1 MVLSLT
7 AQTADQALL
16 TQQLLSG
23 SQSGTASGLT
33 GNLPTVAPQQPTVN
47 QLTTSP
53 VTTNTSGA
61 AQAQGAQTAPTP
73 TPQLES
79 PSLSTIE
86 NMFAL
91 MASNLG
97 TPVQNLTQFGY
108 SLFEAPTAPSLVS
121 IGDDYILGPGDSLVL
136 YLWGDP
142 VDIKE
147 LSSSYLLTVDR
158 NGAIFFPPVGQ
169 VSVWGQDL
177 GSVKSV
183 LKAMLDRRYKK
194 LEMNLTLSTLRQFPV
209 FVSGYAG
216 NPGTVLANGADTVL
230 SVLSRAGGILKTG
243 SLRSVVL
250 TRQDKNAAVQK
261 IEIDLYQSLLEGTP
275 LDLRVREGDSI
286 FIPGI
291 GPVVALAGELKR
303 PGIYELK
310 GASTMAQAL
319 SFAGGMLPSS
329 RSSSV
334 TLLRFDAQGKVLQT
348 ADVAD
353 KAFVEAAA
361 GDGDFVYF
369 GRVSDLLLG
378 QVQVSGAIKYPG
390 RYEVRSFRTL
400 KELLEKAQLLPET
413 NLFYGRVYRTDQSG
427 RDRSFAFSPS
437 EVLGIATATKT
448 KAGVGTPG
456 SQPIAASASSEESIS
471 TGNLS
476 APASEVPLSEFDR
489 VVLYRYDDTAIDA
502 ELDRFA
508 DTLMFSGPVKYP
520 GFYLYKE
527 GMMLSNLL
535 AENPLLLDA
544 NPYYAEIVR
553 RGRGGKFEY
562 YTFSPEGV
570 RAGVNDMA
578 LAQRDSIRFVKKGEQ
593 AAGHDFDRFP
603 DVVQLTGE
611 VARPEVY
618 ALRSGMKLSE
628 VLTKEQVLLD
638 TNLNY
643 GELTRLR
650 EDGKHEYVTFRP
662 GEVLSGSYDIELGSR
677 DVIRLVKVGYV
688 ASSND
693 VEKFRDVVSIEG
705 PVEFVGSYAWREGM
719 SLRSLVS
726 LAKIKLE
733 ANGVYAEIVRPLG
746 GGKYEYVTFAPREVV
761 RGEYDIVLKAMD
773 KVMLYSTGVQSASE
787 ITPDLGLFLEV
798 VTVSGEVRY
807 VGPYARTPSLRL
819 SDVVTP
825 DQVLETTNL
834 DYAELTRLKA
844 DGSWEYVTF
853 APKEVLE
860 GKYDIAL
867 RAKDS
872 IRFLKKT
879 SFGGVG
885 EVPNFE
891 KFADVVLLQG
901 EVARPEVYA
910 LRAGLK
916 LSGIVTREQVLLS
929 TNLNYGEVTRLRED
943 GKNEYVTFRPKEVLE
958 GTWDLSLGPRDVVRL
973 VKIGY
978 APEVPDFDKF
988 SDAVVIRG
996 PVEFSG
1002 LYAWREGMKLSELL
1016 SLAKPLLDTNQ
1027 VYAEIERSLGGGKS
1041 EYVTFA
1047 PREVVSGE
1055 YDAELKARDRVQLYY
1070 KAAVAKGNAQG
1081 AGIEAT
1087 AAAPVVGQ
1095 AGAVGQGALS
1105 ANGSVAA
1112 VPAGSVVGPVP
1123 ASAMPSAVP
1132 ATQEAASATGVV
1144 PTTVSV
1150 SAPGLPTAEGADLG
1164 HYLEV
1169 VTVSGEVRYIGPY
1182 ARTPSLRLSDV
1193 VTSDQ
1198 VLETTN
1204 LDYAELTRLKADG
1217 SWEYVTF
1224 APKEVLEGKYDLAL
1238 RAKDSIRFLKKTS
1251 FGGVGEVPNFEKFA
1265 DVVLLQGEV
1274 ARPEVYA
1281 LRAGLKLSGIV
1292 TREQV
1297 LLSTNLNYGE
1307 VTRLR
1312 EDGKNEYVTF
1322 RPKEVLEG
1330 TWDLSLGPRDVVR
1343 LVKIGYAPEVPD
1355 FDKFS
1360 DAVVI
1365 RGPVEFSGLY
1375 AWREGM
1381 KLSELLSLAKPLL
1394 DTNQVYAEIERS
1406 LGGGKSEY
1414 VTFAPKEVL
1423 EGKYDIALRAKDSI
1437 RFLKKTSFGGI
1448 GEEPNFEKF
1457 KGVVQLTGE
1466 VARPEVYALRPGMKL
1481 SEVLTKEQ
1489 VLLGTNLNYGELT
1502 RLREDGKHEY
1512 VTFRPGE
1519 VLSGSY
1525 DIELGP
1531 RDVIRLVKVG
1541 YVASSNDVERF
1552 RDVVSIEGPVEFVG
1566 SYAWREGM
1574 SLRSLVSLAKIK
1586 LEANGVYAEVVRP
1599 LGGGK
1604 YEYVTFAPR
1613 EVVRGE
1619 YDIVLKAM
1627 DKVRLYS
1634 TVVAQV
1640 ATTKQGVTA
1649 EAVGLAGEV
1658 VPGSAAGEQGGK
1670 AQEATSG
1677 TSSVAGSGTGEV
1689 PVAPSVGQGTS
1700 GISPDLGLFLEVVT
1714 VTGTIRYQGPYA
1726 RTPSLKLSSIVSAE
1740 QILEE
1745 TNLEYAELTRLRV
1758 DGTPEYETFAPK
1770 EVLEGKYDLALRAK
1784 DSIRFLKK
1792 TSFGGIGEEPNFEKF
1807 KGVVQLT
1814 GEVARPEVYALRPG
1828 MKLSE
1833 VLTKEQVLLDTNL
1846 NYGEL
1851 TRLREDGK
1859 HEYVT
1864 FRPGEVLSGSYDIEL
1879 GPRDVIRLVK
1889 VGYVASS
1896 NDVERFRDVVSIEGP
1911 VEFVGSYAWREGMS
1925 LRSLVSLA
1933 KIKLEA
1939 NGVYA
1944 EVVRPLGG
1952 GKYEYV
1958 TFAPREVVRGE
1969 YDIVL
1974 KAMDKVRL
1982 YSTVVAQVAT
1992 TKQGVTAEA
2001 VGLAGEVVPGS
2012 AAGEQ
2017 GGKAQEATS
2026 GTSSVAGS
2034 GTGEVPVAPSVGQ
2047 GTSGISPDLGLF
2059 LEVVTVTGTIRY
2071 QGPYARTPSL
2081 KLSSIVSAEQILE
2094 ETNLEY
2100 AELTR
2105 LRVDGTPEYE
2115 TFAPKEVLEGKYDLA
2130 LRAKDSIRFLKK
2142 TSFGGIG
2149 EEPNFEKFK
2158 GVVQLTGEVARP
2170 EVYALR
2176 PGMKLSEVLTKEQ
2189 VLLDT
2194 NLNYGELTRL
2204 REDGK
2209 HEYVTFRPG
2218 EVLSGSYDIELGPR
2232 DVIRLVKV
2240 GYRASGEEAERYR
2253 EAVSIEGPVE
2263 FVGSY
2268 AWREGMSLRSLVSL
2282 AKIKLE
2288 ANGVYAEVVR
2298 PLGGGKYEYV
2308 TFAPREVVR
2317 GEYDIV
2323 LKAMDKV
2330 MLYTTVAP
2338 KVAHTAQSAMEVQII
2353 EAPTGEGPAI
2363 VPAPAQTTIAPSPSA
2378 GESGIETDTGLFLE
2392 VVYVSGKIRYEGPYA
2407 RTPKLMLSSVVTPDQ
2422 ILQNTNLDYA
2432 ELTRRKADG
2441 SWEYTTFSPR
2451 KVLNGSYD
2459 LPLRGMDS
2467 IRFVPAKYLPEKIDF
2482 DKFSN
2487 AIAIVGIANFPG
2499 LYSFSEP
2506 KMISQV
2512 IGPEQ
2517 LLSTTDIYYGEI
2529 ERWKEGGR
2537 REYLTF
2543 NPIAVLQGHQD
2554 FQILQRDIIRFVA
2567 AGDTGENHDFSKYP
2581 DTVLFKGSIRY
2592 PGRYAWYEGMKLSD
2606 IVHEQD
2612 LLIDTETSYAEI
2624 HRHTETK
2631 DTIINFAPDKVVT
2644 KKTEIAL
2651 SPRDNVIFYPKYYQK
2666 PVSIA
2671 GEVANPKIIPYY
2683 DQMEL
2688 SSILRSVTLTRAYS
2702 DLKAEIKRIT
2712 GETTAV
2718 YLESYLKEQPTSKII
2733 LSPGDS
2739 ITIRALLPDEHL
2751 PVVIVRGEVSQP
2763 QTLPFVEGMKLADA
2777 LSAAGG
2783 YEATAY
2789 PKGLVLIRKSV
2800 ATAQQTQ
2807 VDRLIAQLEAATAAG
2822 TALPTTTESTQT
2834 SASAVIANMQID
2846 LAVQKAKLGNL
2857 KQLYKE
2863 GFGRISLDIPD
2874 SLEKLSTS
2882 PANIRLE
2889 RDDLIY
2895 IPKVPTYVLVSGEV
2909 SSQNVVLYRDGMR
2922 VRDAI
2927 TESGWLSNEADLAKA
2942 YIIRASG
2949 KLDSTEGKGFLF
2961 FKPNI
2966 LNYKLEPGDTVYV
2979 PMKSAKVSVAWA
2991 YVRDSF
2997 VLVSSILTSALT
3009 AKTLLGL

>member
-1 MVLSLT
+1 MTKNRIRLIVSCFYGLGMVLSLT

-693 VEKFRDVVSIEG
+693 VE
-705 PVEFVGSYAWREGM
+705 
-719 SLRSLVS
+719 
-726 LAKIKLE
+726 
-733 ANGVYAEIVRPLG
+733 
-746 GGKYEYVTFAPREVV
+746 
-761 RGEYDIVLKAMD
+761 
-773 KVMLYSTGVQSASE
+773 
-787 ITPDLGLFLEV
+787 
-798 VTVSGEVRY
+798 
-807 VGPYARTPSLRL
+807 
-819 SDVVTP
+819 
-825 DQVLETTNL
+825 
-834 DYAELTRLKA
+834 
-844 DGSWEYVTF
+844 
-853 APKEVLE
+853 
-860 GKYDIAL
+860 
-867 RAKDS
+867 
-872 IRFLKKT
+872 
-879 SFGGVG
+879 
-885 EVPNFE
+885 
-891 KFADVVLLQG
+891 
-901 EVARPEVYA
+901 
-910 LRAGLK
+910 
-916 LSGIVTREQVLLS
+916 
-929 TNLNYGEVTRLRED
+929 
-943 GKNEYVTFRPKEVLE
+943 
-958 GTWDLSLGPRDVVRL
+958 
-973 VKIGY
+973 
-978 APEVPDFDKF
+978 
-988 SDAVVIRG
+988 
-996 PVEFSG
+996 
-1002 LYAWREGMKLSELL
+1002 
-1016 SLAKPLLDTNQ
+1016 
-1027 VYAEIERSLGGGKS
+1027 
-1041 EYVTFA
+1041 
-1047 PREVVSGE
+1047 
-1055 YDAELKARDRVQLYY
+1055 
-1070 KAAVAKGNAQG
+1070 
-1081 AGIEAT
+1081 
-1087 AAAPVVGQ
+1087 
-1095 AGAVGQGALS
+1095 
-1105 ANGSVAA
+1105 
-1112 VPAGSVVGPVP
+1112 
-1123 ASAMPSAVP
+1123 
-1132 ATQEAASATGVV
+1132 
-1144 PTTVSV
+1144 
-1150 SAPGLPTAEGADLG
+1150 
-1164 HYLEV
+1164 
-1169 VTVSGEVRYIGPY
+1169 
-1182 ARTPSLRLSDV
+1182 
-1193 VTSDQ
+1193 
-1198 VLETTN
+1198 
-1204 LDYAELTRLKADG
+1204 
-1217 SWEYVTF
+1217 
-1224 APKEVLEGKYDLAL
+1224 
-1238 RAKDSIRFLKKTS
+1238 
-1251 FGGVGEVPNFEKFA
+1251 
-1265 DVVLLQGEV
+1265 
-1274 ARPEVYA
+1274 
-1281 LRAGLKLSGIV
+1281 
-1292 TREQV
+1292 
-1297 LLSTNLNYGE
+1297 
-1307 VTRLR
+1307 
-1312 EDGKNEYVTF
+1312 
-1322 RPKEVLEG
+1322 
-1330 TWDLSLGPRDVVR
+1330 
-1343 LVKIGYAPEVPD
+1343 
-1355 FDKFS
+1355 
-1360 DAVVI
+1360 
-1365 RGPVEFSGLY
+1365 
-1375 AWREGM
+1375 
-1381 KLSELLSLAKPLL
+1381 
-1394 DTNQVYAEIERS
+1394 
-1406 LGGGKSEY
+1406 
-1414 VTFAPKEVL
+1414 
-1423 EGKYDIALRAKDSI
+1423 
-1437 RFLKKTSFGGI
+1437 
-1448 GEEPNFEKF
+1448 
-1457 KGVVQLTGE
+1457 
-1466 VARPEVYALRPGMKL
+1466 
-1481 SEVLTKEQ
+1481 
-1489 VLLGTNLNYGELT
+1489 
-1502 RLREDGKHEY
+1502 
-1512 VTFRPGE
+1512 
-1519 VLSGSY
+1519 
-1525 DIELGP
+1525 
-1531 RDVIRLVKVG
+1531 
-1541 YVASSNDVERF
+1541 RF

-1770 EVLEGKYDLALRAK
+1770 EVLEGKYDL
-1784 DSIRFLKK
+1784 S
-1792 TSFGGIGEEPNFEKF
+1792 
-1807 KGVVQLT
+1807 
-1814 GEVARPEVYALRPG
+1814 
-1828 MKLSE
+1828 
-1833 VLTKEQVLLDTNL
+1833 
-1846 NYGEL
+1846 
-1851 TRLREDGK
+1851 
-1859 HEYVT
+1859 
-1864 FRPGEVLSGSYDIEL
+1864 
-1879 GPRDVIRLVK
+1879 
-1889 VGYVASS
+1889 
-1896 NDVERFRDVVSIEGP
+1896 
-1911 VEFVGSYAWREGMS
+1911 
-1925 LRSLVSLA
+1925 
-1933 KIKLEA
+1933 
-1939 NGVYA
+1939 
-1944 EVVRPLGG
+1944 
-1952 GKYEYV
+1952 
-1958 TFAPREVVRGE
+1958 
-1969 YDIVL
+1969 
-1974 KAMDKVRL
+1974 
-1982 YSTVVAQVAT
+1982 
-1992 TKQGVTAEA
+1992 
-2001 VGLAGEVVPGS
+2001 
-2012 AAGEQ
+2012 
-2017 GGKAQEATS
+2017 
-2026 GTSSVAGS
+2026 
-2034 GTGEVPVAPSVGQ
+2034 
-2047 GTSGISPDLGLF
+2047 
-2059 LEVVTVTGTIRY
+2059 
-2071 QGPYARTPSL
+2071 
-2081 KLSSIVSAEQILE
+2081 
-2094 ETNLEY
+2094 
-2100 AELTR
+2100 
-2105 LRVDGTPEYE
+2105 
-2115 TFAPKEVLEGKYDLA
+2115 

>member
-1 MVLSLT
+1 MTKNRIRLIVSCFYGLGMVLSLT

-662 GEVLSGSYDIELGSR
+662 GEVLSGSYDIELGPR

-693 VEKFRDVVSIEG
+693 VERFRDVVSIEG

-1489 VLLGTNLNYGELT
+1489 VLLDTNLNYGELT

-1896 NDVERFRDVVSIEGP
+1896 NDVERFRDV
-1911 VEFVGSYAWREGMS
+1911 
-1925 LRSLVSLA
+1925 
-1933 KIKLEA
+1933 
-1939 NGVYA
+1939 
-1944 EVVRPLGG
+1944 
-1952 GKYEYV
+1952 
-1958 TFAPREVVRGE
+1958 
-1969 YDIVL
+1969 
-1974 KAMDKVRL
+1974 
-1982 YSTVVAQVAT
+1982 
-1992 TKQGVTAEA
+1992 
-2001 VGLAGEVVPGS
+2001 
-2012 AAGEQ
+2012 
-2017 GGKAQEATS
+2017 
-2026 GTSSVAGS
+2026 
-2034 GTGEVPVAPSVGQ
+2034 
-2047 GTSGISPDLGLF
+2047 
-2059 LEVVTVTGTIRY
+2059 
-2071 QGPYARTPSL
+2071 
-2081 KLSSIVSAEQILE
+2081 
-2094 ETNLEY
+2094 
-2100 AELTR
+2100 
-2105 LRVDGTPEYE
+2105 
-2115 TFAPKEVLEGKYDLA
+2115 
-2130 LRAKDSIRFLKK
+2130 
-2142 TSFGGIG
+2142 
-2149 EEPNFEKFK
+2149 
-2158 GVVQLTGEVARP
+2158 
-2170 EVYALR
+2170 
-2176 PGMKLSEVLTKEQ
+2176 
-2189 VLLDT
+2189 
-2194 NLNYGELTRL
+2194 
-2204 REDGK
+2204 
-2209 HEYVTFRPG
+2209 
-2218 EVLSGSYDIELGPR
+2218 
-2232 DVIRLVKV
+2232 
-2240 GYRASGEEAERYR
+2240 
-2253 EAVSIEGPVE
+2253 VSIEGPVE

-2822 TALPTTTESTQT
+2822 TSLPTSISSSQ
-2834 SASAVIANMQID
+2834 ASDAASIVNMQVD
-2846 LAVQKAKLGNL
+2846 LAMQKAKLGNL

>member
-1 MVLSLT
+1 MTKNRIRLIVSCFYGLGMVLSLT

-693 VEKFRDVVSIEG
+693 VE
-705 PVEFVGSYAWREGM
+705 
-719 SLRSLVS
+719 
-726 LAKIKLE
+726 
-733 ANGVYAEIVRPLG
+733 
-746 GGKYEYVTFAPREVV
+746 
-761 RGEYDIVLKAMD
+761 
-773 KVMLYSTGVQSASE
+773 
-787 ITPDLGLFLEV
+787 
-798 VTVSGEVRY
+798 
-807 VGPYARTPSLRL
+807 
-819 SDVVTP
+819 
-825 DQVLETTNL
+825 
-834 DYAELTRLKA
+834 
-844 DGSWEYVTF
+844 
-853 APKEVLE
+853 
-860 GKYDIAL
+860 
-867 RAKDS
+867 
-872 IRFLKKT
+872 
-879 SFGGVG
+879 
-885 EVPNFE
+885 
-891 KFADVVLLQG
+891 
-901 EVARPEVYA
+901 
-910 LRAGLK
+910 
-916 LSGIVTREQVLLS
+916 
-929 TNLNYGEVTRLRED
+929 
-943 GKNEYVTFRPKEVLE
+943 
-958 GTWDLSLGPRDVVRL
+958 
-973 VKIGY
+973 
-978 APEVPDFDKF
+978 
-988 SDAVVIRG
+988 
-996 PVEFSG
+996 
-1002 LYAWREGMKLSELL
+1002 
-1016 SLAKPLLDTNQ
+1016 
-1027 VYAEIERSLGGGKS
+1027 
-1041 EYVTFA
+1041 
-1047 PREVVSGE
+1047 
-1055 YDAELKARDRVQLYY
+1055 
-1070 KAAVAKGNAQG
+1070 
-1081 AGIEAT
+1081 
-1087 AAAPVVGQ
+1087 
-1095 AGAVGQGALS
+1095 
-1105 ANGSVAA
+1105 
-1112 VPAGSVVGPVP
+1112 
-1123 ASAMPSAVP
+1123 
-1132 ATQEAASATGVV
+1132 
-1144 PTTVSV
+1144 
-1150 SAPGLPTAEGADLG
+1150 
-1164 HYLEV
+1164 
-1169 VTVSGEVRYIGPY
+1169 
-1182 ARTPSLRLSDV
+1182 
-1193 VTSDQ
+1193 
-1198 VLETTN
+1198 
-1204 LDYAELTRLKADG
+1204 
-1217 SWEYVTF
+1217 
-1224 APKEVLEGKYDLAL
+1224 
-1238 RAKDSIRFLKKTS
+1238 
-1251 FGGVGEVPNFEKFA
+1251 
-1265 DVVLLQGEV
+1265 
-1274 ARPEVYA
+1274 
-1281 LRAGLKLSGIV
+1281 
-1292 TREQV
+1292 
-1297 LLSTNLNYGE
+1297 
-1307 VTRLR
+1307 
-1312 EDGKNEYVTF
+1312 
-1322 RPKEVLEG
+1322 
-1330 TWDLSLGPRDVVR
+1330 
-1343 LVKIGYAPEVPD
+1343 
-1355 FDKFS
+1355 
-1360 DAVVI
+1360 
-1365 RGPVEFSGLY
+1365 
-1375 AWREGM
+1375 
-1381 KLSELLSLAKPLL
+1381 
-1394 DTNQVYAEIERS
+1394 
-1406 LGGGKSEY
+1406 
-1414 VTFAPKEVL
+1414 
-1423 EGKYDIALRAKDSI
+1423 
-1437 RFLKKTSFGGI
+1437 
-1448 GEEPNFEKF
+1448 
-1457 KGVVQLTGE
+1457 
-1466 VARPEVYALRPGMKL
+1466 
-1481 SEVLTKEQ
+1481 
-1489 VLLGTNLNYGELT
+1489 
-1502 RLREDGKHEY
+1502 
-1512 VTFRPGE
+1512 
-1519 VLSGSY
+1519 
-1525 DIELGP
+1525 
-1531 RDVIRLVKVG
+1531 
-1541 YVASSNDVERF
+1541 RF
-1552 RDVVSIEGPVEFVG
+1552 RDV
-1566 SYAWREGM
+1566 
-1574 SLRSLVSLAKIK
+1574 
-1586 LEANGVYAEVVRP
+1586 
-1599 LGGGK
+1599 
-1604 YEYVTFAPR
+1604 
-1613 EVVRGE
+1613 
-1619 YDIVLKAM
+1619 
-1627 DKVRLYS
+1627 
-1634 TVVAQV
+1634 
-1640 ATTKQGVTA
+1640 
-1649 EAVGLAGEV
+1649 
-1658 VPGSAAGEQGGK
+1658 
-1670 AQEATSG
+1670 
-1677 TSSVAGSGTGEV
+1677 
-1689 PVAPSVGQGTS
+1689 
-1700 GISPDLGLFLEVVT
+1700 
-1714 VTGTIRYQGPYA
+1714 
-1726 RTPSLKLSSIVSAE
+1726 
-1740 QILEE
+1740 
-1745 TNLEYAELTRLRV
+1745 
-1758 DGTPEYETFAPK
+1758 
-1770 EVLEGKYDLALRAK
+1770 
-1784 DSIRFLKK
+1784 
-1792 TSFGGIGEEPNFEKF
+1792 
-1807 KGVVQLT
+1807 
-1814 GEVARPEVYALRPG
+1814 
-1828 MKLSE
+1828 
-1833 VLTKEQVLLDTNL
+1833 
-1846 NYGEL
+1846 
-1851 TRLREDGK
+1851 
-1859 HEYVT
+1859 
-1864 FRPGEVLSGSYDIEL
+1864 
-1879 GPRDVIRLVK
+1879 
-1889 VGYVASS
+1889 
-1896 NDVERFRDVVSIEGP
+1896 
-1911 VEFVGSYAWREGMS
+1911 
-1925 LRSLVSLA
+1925 
-1933 KIKLEA
+1933 
-1939 NGVYA
+1939 
-1944 EVVRPLGG
+1944 
-1952 GKYEYV
+1952 
-1958 TFAPREVVRGE
+1958 
-1969 YDIVL
+1969 
-1974 KAMDKVRL
+1974 
-1982 YSTVVAQVAT
+1982 
-1992 TKQGVTAEA
+1992 
-2001 VGLAGEVVPGS
+2001 
-2012 AAGEQ
+2012 
-2017 GGKAQEATS
+2017 
-2026 GTSSVAGS
+2026 
-2034 GTGEVPVAPSVGQ
+2034 
-2047 GTSGISPDLGLF
+2047 
-2059 LEVVTVTGTIRY
+2059 
-2071 QGPYARTPSL
+2071 
-2081 KLSSIVSAEQILE
+2081 
-2094 ETNLEY
+2094 
-2100 AELTR
+2100 
-2105 LRVDGTPEYE
+2105 
-2115 TFAPKEVLEGKYDLA
+2115 
-2130 LRAKDSIRFLKK
+2130 
-2142 TSFGGIG
+2142 
-2149 EEPNFEKFK
+2149 
-2158 GVVQLTGEVARP
+2158 
-2170 EVYALR
+2170 
-2176 PGMKLSEVLTKEQ
+2176 
-2189 VLLDT
+2189 
-2194 NLNYGELTRL
+2194 
-2204 REDGK
+2204 
-2209 HEYVTFRPG
+2209 
-2218 EVLSGSYDIELGPR
+2218 
-2232 DVIRLVKV
+2232 
-2240 GYRASGEEAERYR
+2240 
-2253 EAVSIEGPVE
+2253 VSIEGPVE